1 MPEEQPGSA
10 GAQAP
15 SIPTVRDMDIV
26 YQEVERL
33 YYEISKGCGLSETAY
48 WILVDIVVA
57 GGSCPQGSIATCHSL
72 SRQTVSSA
80 MRSLVDRGLVTL
92 ERDENNRRSKI
103 VTLTPEGRAFCEREV
118 MPALKEEQRAFESLS
133 PEDRTALVALIRCYV
148 VAIDVEARALHVDAP
163 IGKGP
168 SVRTQGGD
176 V

>member
-1 MPEEQPGSA
+1 
-10 GAQAP
+10 
-15 SIPTVRDMDIV
+15 
-26 YQEVERL
+26 
-33 YYEISKGCGLSETAY
+33 
-48 WILVDIVVA
+48 
-57 GGSCPQGSIATCHSL
+57 
-72 SRQTVSSA
+72 

-118 MPALKEEQRAFESLS
+118 TPALKAEQRAFESLS
-133 PEDRTALVALIRCYV
+133 PEDRTALVALIRRYV

>member
-1 MPEEQPGSA
+1 MPEEQLGVA
-10 GAQAP
+10 GTVAP
-15 SIPTVRDMDIV
+15 DIPTVRDMDIV

-33 YYEISKGCGLSETAY
+33 YYEISQGCGLSETAY

-92 ERDENNRRSKI
+92 ERDETNRRSKI

-118 MPALKEEQRAFESLS
+118 TPALRAEQRAFESLS
-133 PEDRTALVALIRCYV
+133 PEDRTALVALIRRYV
-148 VAIDVEARALHVDAP
+148 VAIDVEARALHADAP
-163 IGKGP
+163 IGKGQ

-176 V
+176 A